1 MPFNVKEENIA
12 LGLKYTVSALS
23 HANLRACTHF
33 ITRPFRILLR
43 RTSERYIHTYI
54 HIIIYQAFL
63 LYSIESFSRSKR
75 IRKIIAN
82 YFIHISL
89 LSSPFT
95 LFTLV
100 FASSSSHFSTHF
112 PRHFRIQKFRRNRD
126 RKRDKKRR
134 GHDTT
139 EVTFPLPLS
148 RSLLTS
154 SQKSRKSTYIIVRRL
169 FVETLARSPIIAIIA
184 IFTIYYEKIFSQSC
198 WFIVV
203 PVATKYLNIGP
214 ISRTDHAPPLSP
226 VSPYE

>member
-63 LYSIESFSRSKR
+63 LYSIENFSRSKR

-95 LFTLV
+95 LFYARFRLV
-100 FASSSSHFSTHF
+100 F
-112 PRHFRIQKFRRNRD
+112 
-126 RKRDKKRR
+126 
-134 GHDTT
+134 
-139 EVTFPLPLS
+139 V
-148 RSLLTS
+148 SLLDTFS
-154 SQKSRKSTYIIVRRL
+154 ATFSYSKISKESR
-169 FVETLARSPIIAIIA
+169 
-184 IFTIYYEKIFSQSC
+184 
-198 WFIVV
+198 
-203 PVATKYLNIGP
+203 
-214 ISRTDHAPPLSP
+214 
-226 VSPYE
+226 

>member
-23 HANLRACTHF
+23 HANLRTCTHF

-126 RKRDKKRR
+126 RKRDKKKEGPRS
-134 GHDTT
+134 TT
-139 EVTFPLPLS
+139 EITFPLPLS
-148 RSLLTS
+148 RSLLIS
-154 SQKSRKSTYIIVRRL
+154 SQKSRKSTYIIVHRL
-169 FVETLARSPIIAIIA
+169 FVETLARS
-184 IFTIYYEKIFSQSC
+184 SS
-198 WFIVV
+198 
-203 PVATKYLNIGP
+203 
-214 ISRTDHAPPLSP
+214 PLSP
-226 VSPYE
+226 FLSFITRKFFHNLSLVYRGTRRY